1 MNKGKLYTWYFLS
14 VAVVVSL
21 LVCGG
26 TAFGA
31 GQSSENYYMEL
42 DVFDGGGE
50 WCSSTNYIISHA
62 TGQSTPIGYSESS
75 SFRVYAGYFFPAVW
89 HVPIITLPTQKKS
102 ILAPSGLGFGE
113 VATTGSRNLN
123 LIMNN
128 TKNTTITVGTV
139 IYPSTPYTIT
149 ADGCSGVALS
159 PGDTCVIRVQF
170 APGSAGNFYSYML
183 IPTDDPQATTLRVNL
198 SGAGVSE

>member
-1 MNKGKLYTWYFLS
+1 MQKGMRYKWYFLAA
-14 VAVVVSL
+14 AVVMGILIS
-21 LVCGG
+21 GG
-26 TAFGA
+26 TAFSA

-42 DVFDGGGE
+42 DVFDGGGG

-62 TGQSTPIGYSESS
+62 TGQSTPIGYSEGSS
-75 SFRVYAGYFFPAVW
+75 YRVYAGFFFPAIW
-89 HVPIITLPTQKKS
+89 YVPTITLPTQRRS
-102 ILAPSGLGFGE
+102 MLAPSGLGFGE
-113 VATTGSRNLN
+113 VATSSSRNLN

-139 IYPSTPYTIT
+139 IHPTTPYSIT
-149 ADGCSGVALS
+149 LDGCSEGALS

-170 APGSAGNFYSYML
+170 TPVSTGNFYSYML
-183 IPTDDPQATTLRVNL
+183 IPTDDPDAGIWRVNL